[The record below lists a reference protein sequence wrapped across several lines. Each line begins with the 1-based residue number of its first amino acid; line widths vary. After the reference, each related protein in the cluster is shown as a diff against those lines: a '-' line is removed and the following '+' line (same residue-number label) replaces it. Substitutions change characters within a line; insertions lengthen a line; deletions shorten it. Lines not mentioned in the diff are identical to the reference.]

1 MKGEVK
7 MKHGRP
13 LKDLGIRPGQK
24 FGMLTVI
31 GPVDECKQ
39 LGTNSKWI
47 CQCDC
52 GKYKH
57 IRAYNLTHNHTR
69 SCGCQRGKLPGV
81 ISHSNIYVRKRSR
94 TAAHEYTVAASNH
107 HGEYIFATTD
117 HDTAKMVRD
126 IANEHFANG
135 TFDEW
140 LREIRKYKGDE
151 RLQKICAV
159 M

>member
-1 MKGEVK
+1 MNN
-7 MKHGRP
+7 GRS

-31 GPVDECKQ
+31 GPVDETKR
-39 LGTNSKWI
+39 LGTNSKWV

-57 IRAYNLTHNHTR
+57 IRAYNLAHEYTR
-69 SCGCQRGKLPGV
+69 SCGCQQGRLTGS
-81 ISHSNIYVRKRSR
+81 ISHANIYVRKRSR
-94 TAAHEYTVAASNH
+94 IAAHEYTVAASIR

-126 IANEHFANG
+126 IANKHFANG
-135 TFDEW
+135 TFDDW

-151 RLQKICAV
+151 RLQKICAD